1 VDVLCTSSNGGEF
14 FSILLLRLGLVGLN
28 MVRIRVRDE
37 IPILEYRRI
46 FRLHKTD
53 FVN

>member
-14 FSILLLRLGLVGLN
+14 FSILLLRLGLVWLN
-28 MVRIRVRDE
+28 RVRIRVRDE
-37 IPILEYRRI
+37 IPILEYRSI
-46 FRLHKTD
+46 FRLPETD